1 MSPEGSRR
9 HGSTL
14 RDCKWVHWN
23 DLTVDMKR
31 PSIFRMGLADITKPV
46 SVILLVARVAS
57 VQQRE
62 CACLQSNNIFYT
74 AGYRLSQC
82 SSLLVL

>member
-1 MSPEGSRR
+1 
-9 HGSTL
+9 
-14 RDCKWVHWN
+14 
-23 DLTVDMKR
+23 
-31 PSIFRMGLADITKPV
+31 MGLADITKPV

-62 CACLQSNNIFYT
+62 CLQSNKLNIFYT